1 MSGGAAWA
9 SNRFLPDLGFPKS
22 GRYILR
28 SEKSLYVKN
37 GKTYDIKTKSGIYIK
52 LMFTSLDPRFSRDQF
67 HVSTPITKL
76 KALGWACLMSKCSRW
91 DGNMSKSIWEKENMN
106 NNYSITIQ
114 KPFNILF
121 NKQLFNITIPPF
133 FNCSFNT
140 KPRFFVTDV
149 QLHGVRFW
157 LPRSWKHGFSQEC
170 LPPNIMFY
178 HAWSCF
184 IIHLVLE
191 KCLNF

>member
-1 MSGGAAWA
+1 
-9 SNRFLPDLGFPKS
+9 
-22 GRYILR
+22 
-28 SEKSLYVKN
+28 
-37 GKTYDIKTKSGIYIK
+37 
-52 LMFTSLDPRFSRDQF
+52 MFTSLDPRFSKDQF

-157 LPRSWKHGFSQEC
+157 LPRSWKHGFPKNAYPQ
-170 LPPNIMFY
+170 I
-178 HAWSCF
+178 SCF
-184 IIHLVLE
+184 IMLDHALSSTLFWRNASTFKPIHYSPPWNASSRWGGRE
-191 KCLNF
+191 QWNHNQMPWHGK